1 MADDSEIK
9 AALRLFKNKKKITLL
24 HCVSLYPT
32 ENKLANLM
40 RIKSLQKKYKVEIGY
55 SDHTTGIDACIFAAV
70 LGAKVIEKHFTINR
84 NLPGPD
90 QKLSIEPKELKE
102 MIKQIRSFYKMAG
115 KGNILPSREELSARK
130 KI

>member
-1 MADDSEIK
+1 M
-9 AALRLFKNKKKITLL
+9 
-24 HCVSLYPT
+24 
-32 ENKLANLM
+32 
-40 RIKSLQKKYKVEIGY
+40 
-55 SDHTTGIDACIFAAV
+55 
-70 LGAKVIEKHFTINR
+70 GAKVIEKHFTINR

-130 KI
+130 KFRRSIVASTFVKKGTIFTKKC